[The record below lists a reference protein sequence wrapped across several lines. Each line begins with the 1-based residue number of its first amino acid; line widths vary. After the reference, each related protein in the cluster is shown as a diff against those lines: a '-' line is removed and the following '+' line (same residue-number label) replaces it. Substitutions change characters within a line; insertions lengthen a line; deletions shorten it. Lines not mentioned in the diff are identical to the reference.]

1 MALTPEDVRS
11 LLAAFDASVWQEMTL
26 HCGPDR
32 LHVSRRMD
40 GPAPVAAAPSSASGH
55 RVNPGLVSTAA
66 AEIVVRSP
74 SIGVFRRSG
83 PAGAPDGAGVG
94 SVVRPGEAIGFVD
107 VMGRVIPVEAEMR
120 GTLSAVLA
128 DDGATVEY
136 GEAVARL
143 VPDRG
148 D

>member
-1 MALTPEDVRS
+1 MTLTPDDVRS
-11 LLAAFDASVWQEMTL
+11 LLTAFDASVWQEMTL
-26 HCGPDR
+26 TSGPDR

-40 GPAPVAAAPSSASGH
+40 GPPPVAAAPSGASGH
-55 RVNPGLVSTAA
+55 RVNPGVVSSAA
-66 AEIVVRSP
+66 AEITVRSP
-74 SIGVFRRSG
+74 SVGVFRRAG
-83 PAGAPDGAGVG
+83 HPGAPDGAGLG
-94 SVVRPGEAIGFVD
+94 SVVGPGEAIGFVD
-107 VMGRVIPVEAEMR
+107 VMGRVIPVEAEVS
-120 GTLSAVLA
+120 GTVSAVLA